1 MEKPLAFDFISLP
14 QRAPKPRQEG
24 LTSVIDKGL
33 SLQETEALL
42 DRGGGFYRYPQTRIW
57 HEPNLFQEKIIAEI
71 KFA

>member
-42 DRGGGFYRYPQTRIW
+42 DRGGEGILSISS
-57 HEPNLFQEKIIAEI
+57 N
-71 KFA
+71 